1 MYFVIAGLSSIGT
14 SLAEVLHKEGQD
26 VVVIDADKEKCAEMA
41 ESSDVMVIEGDITKR
56 SVLEEAGTKSANA
69 LIALTNDDSDN
80 LMACMLG
87 KEIGAK
93 KVISILND
101 IVHAEAFKEAGIDVQ
116 VKPDIVVAKHI
127 YHTILQPYVKD
138 FVAIDNSELF
148 EIEIEENMK
157 CIGKKITEMEIPKGV
172 KILWLKRR
180 GKYVVEEED
189 ITIAPKDRLT
199 LIINEESAKKGADFI
214 NKCFTKG

>member
-56 SVLEEAGTKSANA
+56 SVLEEAGVKSANA

-101 IVHAEAFKEAGIDVQ
+101 TVHAEAFKEAGIDVQ

-180 GKYVVEEED
+180 GKYVEED
-189 ITIAPKDRLT
+189 ITIESKDRLT